1 MKKSFKEILGQ
12 SDPDMIGYAVDRMK
26 DDTVSEDTIA
36 RIQNRVTG
44 TATGKKKSITI
55 RKWIPVASAAACFI
69 VVFGVLFFTGALKRM
84 LPIQTEPGELTDPTG
99 SSNPDDSIVPPD
111 GPVTDEP
118 EINYLY
124 GISALRSRAD
134 YEAIQGDAEDNL
146 FEPDTSLITWNGLTV
161 WKSLADA
168 LDNAEDETLFA
179 VVPMLK
185 EPNSPYRNLA
195 DFYANDETSLL
206 FRESEFKIDI
216 LTVIIKAMEDYKV
229 RFGSKS
235 NYVDFFR
242 PVLSDEYGNET
253 ITQYFQSGKLDFLRE
268 YLADGIFQEDLLRQD
283 YDYLCQNIPALK
295 NQYEEAMK
303 AFLESMFVDG
313 GFLSRLCYRLGIT
326 GYTNDD
332 SSGNIIVI
340 SKGQLKSMLQ
350 ILEEPDQYA
359 NIKPEDIDS
368 MYFAWACFDNGTT
381 RGKTENPE
389 VPMPD
394 ND

>member
-1 MKKSFKEILGQ
+1 MKKSFKEILGK
-12 SDPDMIGYAVDRMK
+12 SDPDMIGYAVDSMK

-44 TATGKKKSITI
+44 MAAGKKRSIAI
-55 RKWIPVASAAACFI
+55 RKWIPVVSAAACFI

-84 LPIQTEPGELTDPTG
+84 LPIQTDPGELTDPTG
-99 SSNPDDSIVPPD
+99 SNNPDVNIDPPD
-111 GPVTDEP
+111 VPV
-118 EINYLY
+118 IHYLY
-124 GISALRSRAD
+124 GMSALKSRAD
-134 YEAIQGDAEDNL
+134 YEAIEGAAEDNL

-179 VVPMLK
+179 VVAMLK
-185 EPNSPYRNLA
+185 EPDSPYKNLW
-195 DFYANDETSLL
+195 DFYANDERSLL
-206 FRESEFKIDI
+206 FRESEFKIEI
-216 LTVIIKAMEDYKV
+216 LTVIIKAMEDYKDH
-229 RFGSKS
+229 FGSKG
-235 NYVDFFR
+235 NYVNFFR
-242 PVLSDEYGNET
+242 PVLSDEFGNET
-253 ITQYFQSGKLDFLRE
+253 TTQYFKSGKLDFLRE
-268 YLADGIFQEDLLRQD
+268 YLADGIFQDDLLRQD
-283 YDYLCQNIPALK
+283 YDYLCQNISDFK
-295 NQYEEAMK
+295 QQYKEAEQV
-303 AFLESMFVDG
+303 FLMSYFVDG

-368 MYFAWACFDNGTT
+368 MYFAWAYFDNGAT
-381 RGKTENPE
+381 RGETENPE
-389 VPMPD
+389 VPMLD